1 MPNSLR
7 NRRTEYYINYTVQRG
22 GVGTVYSKGDAY
34 LIVLVSTGAATI
46 DFFSFMFCIPIS
58 DHVMVPKRTAFFKCY
73 SMHVHPHA

>member
-46 DFFSFMFCIPIS
+46 DFFSFMF
-58 DHVMVPKRTAFFKCY
+58 
-73 SMHVHPHA
+73 